1 MTVARVERFARE
13 LEPLRIASVRA
24 AALTKTE
31 ARRQALLSSLGENWE
46 EARTRAAA
54 IKDAVL
60 DDLKSKLL
68 QLEETCQ
75 RNGIQV
81 HWAVDGES
89 ARRQIL
95 NIVENAAGPNATIV
109 KAKTMATE
117 EIHLNHALEAAG
129 HEVVETDLGE
139 FVVQIDHDTPSHI
152 VMPIIHK
159 NRYDVAKAFDREGIG
174 PYTEDPTE
182 LALQARAHLREKFR
196 KADVGISGV
205 NFAVAETGRLVLVEN
220 EGNNRLSTTA
230 PKTHIA
236 VMGIEK
242 VIPSESDLPLFLK
255 LLVASATAQHMV
267 SYVHFISGP
276 RRPDE
281 EDGPEQVHLILL
293 DNGRTKACS
302 GRYRSILRCIRCGA
316 CQNACPVYRAT
327 SGHAYGHVY
336 AGPIG
341 AVLANV
347 LDGVQAQ
354 GELSK
359 ASSLCGLCEEV
370 CPVKIPIP
378 EMLLQLRDEYVRGGG
393 DPGGP
398 WELFAK
404 AATDSGKWKG
414 ALTAIDYAGP
424 LAGFFKGW
432 SERREPPARIGRDF
446 RKWWRGR

>member
-1 MTVARVERFARE
+1 MPRVEKFARE

-24 AALTKTE
+24 ATLTKTE
-31 ARRQALLSSLGENWE
+31 GRRIALETSLGADWKD
-46 EARTRAAA
+46 ARTRAAA

-60 DDLKSKLL
+60 DDLKNMLL
-68 QLEETCQ
+68 QLERACQ
-75 RNGIQV
+75 KNGIQV

-89 ARRQIL
+89 ARQQIL
-95 NIVENAAGPNATIV
+95 NIVDNSVGPNATIV

-117 EIHLNHALEAAG
+117 EIHLNQALEAAG

-139 FVVQIDHDTPSHI
+139 FVVQLDNDTPSHI

-159 NRYDVAKAFDREGIG
+159 NRFDVARAFEREGIG
-174 PYTEDPTE
+174 PYSEDPTE
-182 LALQARAHLREKFR
+182 LALQARRYLREKFR
-196 KADVGISGV
+196 TADVGISGV

-230 PKTHIA
+230 PPVHIA
-236 VMGIEK
+236 VMGLEK
-242 VIPSESDLPLFLK
+242 VIPDEGSLPLFLK
-255 LLVASATAQHMV
+255 LLVASATAQYMT
-267 SYVHFISGP
+267 SYVHFIAGP
-276 RRPDE
+276 RPFDE
-281 EDGPEQVHLILL
+281 TDGPKEVHLVLL
-293 DNGRTKACS
+293 NNGRAKACN
-302 GRYRSILRCIRCGA
+302 GRYRKILRCIRCGA

-341 AVLANV
+341 AVLASV
-347 LDGVQAQ
+347 LEGVEAQ

-378 EMLLQLRDEYVRGGG
+378 EMLLQLRDDYVRGGG
-393 DPGGP
+393 EPGGP
-398 WELFAK
+398 WNLFAR
-404 AATDSGKWKG
+404 AATDPGRWKG
-414 ALTAIDYAGP
+414 ALAALDFSGP
-424 LAGFFKGW
+424 LAGLFRGW
-432 SERREPPARIGRDF
+432 SARREPPARVGRDF